1 MVHLINPSLNQL
13 IYPITFKYRLPHPT
27 PRIRRV
33 DSNMNISCQGLYFLL
48 YFLLLPTPRENRL
61 LESPHSG
68 EVEFLGKDK
77 SISLQVVCFPK
88 SSRPSEKY
96 INTFYSEILQLKKRC
111 LPPPLASDKP
121 ISTKTKQQV
130 WREFPSVWIKRK
142 DKSFGKCSF
151 RFLETEIIPYINQ
164 VGAIVQKNPIFLNCM
179 LNNTNIKTVCIWI
192 YFYIEQICFIF
203 GFS

>member
-1 MVHLINPSLNQL
+1 MKIAFLKARTRGKLSFSGRTKVFH
-13 IYPITFKYRLPHPT
+13 FKLFVSQRAHGPQRST
-27 PRIRRV
+27 
-33 DSNMNISCQGLYFLL
+33 
-48 YFLLLPTPRENRL
+48 
-61 LESPHSG
+61 
-68 EVEFLGKDK
+68 
-77 SISLQVVCFPK
+77 
-88 SSRPSEKY
+88 Y

-130 WREFPSVWIKRK
+130 WREFLSVWIKRK